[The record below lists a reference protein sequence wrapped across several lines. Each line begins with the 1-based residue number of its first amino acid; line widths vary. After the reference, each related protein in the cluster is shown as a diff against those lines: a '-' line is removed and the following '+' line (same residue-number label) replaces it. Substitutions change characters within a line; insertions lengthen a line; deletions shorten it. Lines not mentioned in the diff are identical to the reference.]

1 MRILLA
7 EDDFAS
13 RKFMDKYLSR
23 YGECDIT
30 VDGKEAVDA
39 FMMAIAEG
47 EPYDLICLDVMMP
60 EMDGYQALNRIRE
73 IEREQGIKEDRAVKI
88 IMTTALNEEKNV
100 KKAFDMNCTAYSGKP
115 IDTKKFEIL
124 LRRIG
129 LIT

>member
-1 MRILLA
+1 MKILLV

-30 VDGKEAVDA
+30 VDGREALDA
-39 FMMAIAEG
+39 FAMAYEDE

-60 EMDGYQALNRIRE
+60 EMDGYQVLSEVRK
-73 IEREQGIKEDRAVKI
+73 IERTYGVKPENAVKI

-100 KKAFDMNCTAYSGKP
+100 KKAFDMECTAYSGKP
-115 IDTKKFEIL
+115 IDTEKFDLLLKKL
-124 LRRIG
+124 G
-129 LIT
+129 LV